1 MLSSL
6 GTLTKSAC
14 QLILQT
20 SIMMVTWHLEDTK
33 TLLHVY
39 RTANIIFSA
48 MMLARSAT
56 INHYF
61 VSSGKNVQGKVAIL
75 KQKNTKKYVSAEK
88 LVKFS
93 KKFKRWVFNILH
105 VSMRGFVI
113 SLLASYLQFFI
124 IAILGL
130 MVLSN
135 YILANCLIISS
146 DRYHS
151 EYDMIPINVDDN

>member
-1 MLSSL
+1 MEKQPLWNSKTLQGSNHLVCQFQALVHILIIRHRVLSSL

-75 KQKNTKKYVSAEK
+75 KQKTRRKMFQLKNLSSFPKS
-88 LVKFS
+88 S
-93 KKFKRWVFNILH
+93 KD
-105 VSMRGFVI
+105 G
-113 SLLASYLQFFI
+113 
-124 IAILGL
+124 
-130 MVLSN
+130 
-135 YILANCLIISS
+135 CLISFTS
-146 DRYHS
+146 QC
-151 EYDMIPINVDDN
+151 EVL

>member
-1 MLSSL
+1 MEFQNIARFIIIRSVGSHNMVIRHRVLSSL

-39 RTANIIFSA
+39 RTTNIVFSA

-61 VSSGKNVQGKVAIL
+61 VSSGKNVQGKF
-75 KQKNTKKYVSAEK
+75 K
-88 LVKFS
+88 LE
-93 KKFKRWVFNILH
+93 I
-105 VSMRGFVI
+105 
-113 SLLASYLQFFI
+113 
-124 IAILGL
+124 
-130 MVLSN
+130 
-135 YILANCLIISS
+135 
-146 DRYHS
+146 
-151 EYDMIPINVDDN
+151 

>member
-1 MLSSL
+1 MVIIRHRVLTSL

-39 RTANIIFSA
+39 RTTNIIFSA

-61 VSSGKNVQGKVAIL
+61 VSSGKNVKGNKIL
-75 KQKNTKKYVSAEK
+75 KKDHSMYR
-88 LVKFS
+88 LFS
-93 KKFKRWVFNILH
+93 
-105 VSMRGFVI
+105 
-113 SLLASYLQFFI
+113 
-124 IAILGL
+124 
-130 MVLSN
+130 
-135 YILANCLIISS
+135 
-146 DRYHS
+146 
-151 EYDMIPINVDDN
+151 